1 MSEYERV
8 DKNSRAIMKSG
19 EAVSATGEPAAQ
31 RWAEILRRQWHL
43 LMLSLQFYTRIPVRL
58 LYDFHEADL
67 NQASR
72 YIALT
77 GWLVALAAAC
87 AYLSGLYFYGPWGG
101 AVLAVATGVLI
112 TGAFHEDGLADAADG
127 FGGGHTPERILEIM
141 KDSRVGTYGALAL
154 ALSLS
159 LKIVVLAQLSPDAAL
174 LLLWISHA
182 CSRALAISLIASL
195 DYVRADQL
203 SKVKP
208 VAKGIATRDIAIA
221 AGMAIAPLML
231 AGAKALILAAVGLW
245 LLRRASICYLS
256 RRLGGYT
263 GDCLGAVQQLGE
275 IVLFLLLGALWSS
288 I

>member
-1 MSEYERV
+1 MGGDETVNET
-8 DKNSRAIMKSG
+8 
-19 EAVSATGEPAAQ
+19 EASAAQ

-58 LYDFHEADL
+58 LYDFNEADL

-72 YIALT
+72 YISLT

-87 AYLSGLYFYGPWGG
+87 AYLLGLYFYGPWGG
-101 AVLAVATGVLI
+101 AVLAIAAGVLI

-159 LKIVVLAQLSPDAAL
+159 LKIVILAQLTPDAAL

-182 CSRALAISLIASL
+182 CSRAVAISLIASL
-195 DYVRADQL
+195 NYVRADQL

-221 AGMAIAPLML
+221 VVIALAPLLL
-231 AGAKALILAAVGLW
+231 AGVKALALAVVGLW
-245 LLRRASICYLS
+245 LLRRASIGYLS

-263 GDCLGAVQQLGE
+263 GDCLGAVQQLAE

>member
-1 MSEYERV
+1 MSDYERV
-8 DKNSRAIMKSG
+8 DQRSRTIMDGG
-19 EAVSATGEPAAQ
+19 ETVNETEESAAQ
-31 RWAEILRRQWHL
+31 RWAEILRRQWRL

-58 LYDFHEADL
+58 LYDFNEADL

-72 YIALT
+72 YISLT

-87 AYLSGLYFYGPWGG
+87 AYLLGLYFYGPWGG
-101 AVLAVATGVLI
+101 AVLAIAAGVLI

-159 LKIVVLAQLSPDAAL
+159 LKMVILAQLAPDAAL

-221 AGMAIAPLML
+221 AVIALAPLLL
-231 AGAKALILAAVGLW
+231 AGVKALALAVVGLW
-245 LLRRASICYLS
+245 FLRRISIGYLS

-263 GDCLGAVQQLGE
+263 GDCLGAVQQLAE

>member
-1 MSEYERV
+1 M
-8 DKNSRAIMKSG
+8 DGG
-19 EAVSATGEPAAQ
+19 ETVNETEASAAQ

-43 LMLSLQFYTRIPVRL
+43 LMLSLQFYTRVPVRL
-58 LYDFHEADL
+58 LYDFNEADL

-72 YIALT
+72 YISLT
-77 GWLVALAAAC
+77 GWLVALAVAC
-87 AYLSGLYFYGPWGG
+87 AYLLGLYFYGPWGG
-101 AVLAVATGVLI
+101 AVLAIAAGVLI

-159 LKIVVLAQLSPDAAL
+159 LKMVILAQLAPDAAL

-221 AGMAIAPLML
+221 VVIALAPLLL
-231 AGAKALILAAVGLW
+231 AGVKALALAVVGLW
-245 LLRRASICYLS
+245 LLRRASISYLS

-263 GDCLGAVQQLGE
+263 GDCLGAVQQLAE

>member
-1 MSEYERV
+1 MSDYERV
-8 DKNSRAIMKSG
+8 DQRSRTIMDGG
-19 EAVSATGEPAAQ
+19 ETVNETEASAAQ

-43 LMLSLQFYTRIPVRL
+43 LMLSLQFYTRVPVRL
-58 LYDFHEADL
+58 LYDFNEADL

-72 YIALT
+72 YISLT
-77 GWLVALAAAC
+77 GWLIALAAAC
-87 AYLSGLYFYGPWGG
+87 AYLLGLYFYGSWGG
-101 AVLAVATGVLI
+101 AVLAIAAGVLI

-159 LKIVVLAQLSPDAAL
+159 LKIVILAQLTPDAAL

-221 AGMAIAPLML
+221 AVIALAPLLL
-231 AGAKALILAAVGLW
+231 AGVKALALAVVGLW
-245 LLRRASICYLS
+245 FLRRASIGYLS

-263 GDCLGAVQQLGE
+263 GDCLGAVQQLAE

>member
-1 MSEYERV
+1 MSDYERV
-8 DKNSRAIMKSG
+8 DQRSRTIMG
-19 EAVSATGEPAAQ
+19 GDETVNETEASAAQ

-58 LYDFHEADL
+58 LYDFNEADL

-72 YIALT
+72 YISLT

-87 AYLSGLYFYGPWGG
+87 AYLLGLYFYGPWGG
-101 AVLAVATGVLI
+101 AVLAIAAGVLI

-159 LKIVVLAQLSPDAAL
+159 LKIVILAQLTPDAAL

-182 CSRALAISLIASL
+182 CSRAVAISLIASL
-195 DYVRADQL
+195 NYVRADQL

-221 AGMAIAPLML
+221 VVIALAPLLL
-231 AGAKALILAAVGLW
+231 AGVKALALAVVGLW
-245 LLRRASICYLS
+245 LLRRASIGYLS

-263 GDCLGAVQQLGE
+263 GDCLGAVQQLAE

>member
-1 MSEYERV
+1 MNET
-8 DKNSRAIMKSG
+8 G
-19 EAVSATGEPAAQ
+19 VSAAQ
-31 RWAEILRRQWHL
+31 PWAEILRRQWHL
-43 LMLSLQFYTRIPVRL
+43 LMLSLQFYTRVPVRL
-58 LYDFHEADL
+58 LYDFKEADL
-67 NQASR
+67 NKASR
-72 YIALT
+72 YISLT

-87 AYLSGLYFYGPWGG
+87 AYLLGVYFYGPWGG

-159 LKIVVLAQLSPDAAL
+159 LKIVILAQLAPDAAL

-182 CSRALAISLIASL
+182 CSRAVAISLIASL

-221 AGMAIAPLML
+221 AVIALMPLLL
-231 AGAKALILAAVGLW
+231 AGVKAFALAVVGLW
-245 LLRRASICYLS
+245 FLRRASIGYLS

-263 GDCLGAVQQLGE
+263 GDCLGAVQQLAE
-275 IVLFLLLGALWSS
+275 IVLFLLLGGLWSS

>member
-1 MSEYERV
+1 MSDYERV
-8 DKNSRAIMKSG
+8 DQRSRTIMDGG
-19 EAVSATGEPAAQ
+19 ETVNETEASAAQ

-43 LMLSLQFYTRIPVRL
+43 LMLSLQFYTRVPVRL
-58 LYDFHEADL
+58 LYDFNEADL

-72 YIALT
+72 YISLT
-77 GWLVALAAAC
+77 GWLVALAVAC
-87 AYLSGLYFYGPWGG
+87 AYLLGLYFYGPWGG
-101 AVLAVATGVLI
+101 AVLAIAAGVLI

-159 LKIVVLAQLSPDAAL
+159 LKMVILAQLAPDAAL

-221 AGMAIAPLML
+221 VVIALAPLLL
-231 AGAKALILAAVGLW
+231 AGVKALALAVVGLW
-245 LLRRASICYLS
+245 LLRRASISYLS

-263 GDCLGAVQQLGE
+263 GDCLGAVQQLAE